1 VKTVEKPWGKEV
13 WFAQT
18 DKYVGKL
25 LYLLPGK
32 RLSLQLH
39 RVKDETLCLLEGDCV
54 IQCGDLEHRLTQSRE
69 EAVRIQPETIH
80 RISTEHGAVLVEV
93 STPEVEDVVRLE
105 DDYGRIPGKPG
116 H

>member
-1 VKTVEKPWGKEV
+1 MKTVEKPWGKEV

-54 IQCGDLEHRLTQSRE
+54 IQCGDVEHRFTRIRE
-69 EAVRIQPETIH
+69 ESLRIAPGTVH
-80 RISTEHGAVLVEV
+80 RISTQGGAVLMEV

-105 DDYGRIPGKPG
+105 DDYGRTPQK
-116 H
+116 